1 MIRINLLSEAK
12 VVAARKRAP
21 LIPTGA
27 RLNNFLFFGAFGLG
41 LAYVIVMGL
50 MLLSRRSQLNEE
62 IVKARLEADRLKSII
77 EEVKEYE
84 DKKASLEA
92 KIQLINAL
100 KTNQKGPVR
109 LMDEISKALP
119 DLVWLT
125 VLDVSGN
132 QITMR
137 GKTLSPNAV
146 ATYLENLKK
155 SPFFAEPVFGR
166 ARAEAPDFARVAEL
180 GPAELAELRE
190 KSAAMKAQW
199 QQEKDTLGAVGKFGQ
214 QLEQARIEAER
225 ATRAGVAIVRS

>member
-1 MIRINLLSEAK
+1 LIRINLLTETRVA
-12 VVAARKRAP
+12 AARKRAP
-21 LIPTGA
+21 LLPTGA

-41 LAYVIVMGL
+41 LAYVVVMGL
-50 MLLSRRSQLNEE
+50 TLLSRRSQLEEE

-109 LMDEISKALP
+109 LMDEVSKALP

-155 SPFFAEPVFGR
+155 SPFFAEPVFKSLGQDGGTSGTYTWEMTLTFNPS
-166 ARAEAPDFARVAEL
+166 AVLASAPV
-180 GPAELAELRE
+180 PAPTPSVE
-190 KSAAMKAQW
+190 KKG
-199 QQEKDTLGAVGKFGQ
+199 KGA
-214 QLEQARIEAER
+214 
-225 ATRAGVAIVRS
+225 

>member
-1 MIRINLLSEAK
+1 LIRINLLTEAK
-12 VVAARKRAP
+12 AAARKKAP
-21 LIPTGA
+21 LLPTGA
-27 RLNNFLFFGAFGLG
+27 RLNNVLFFGGFGLG
-41 LAYVIVMGL
+41 LAYVVIMGL
-50 MLLSRRSQLNEE
+50 TLLSRRSQLDDE

-92 KIQLINAL
+92 KIQLINSL

-125 VLDVSGN
+125 VLEVSGN
-132 QITMR
+132 TVSMR

-155 SPFFAEPVFGR
+155 SPFFAEPVFKVLGQDGGNSGTYSWEMTLTFIPS
-166 ARAEAPDFARVAEL
+166 AVLASAPAPGSVPTAPT
-180 GPAELAELRE
+180 PAVE
-190 KSAAMKAQW
+190 KKG
-199 QQEKDTLGAVGKFGQ
+199 KGA
-214 QLEQARIEAER
+214 
-225 ATRAGVAIVRS
+225 

>member
-1 MIRINLLSEAK
+1 MIRINLLTEAK
-12 VVAARKRAP
+12 AAAARKKSP
-21 LIPTGA
+21 TLPTGA

-41 LAYVIVMGL
+41 LAYIVIFGL
-50 MLLSRRSQLNEE
+50 RALSQRSQLEEE

-92 KIQLINAL
+92 KIQLINSL

-125 VLDVSGN
+125 NLEVAGN

-155 SPFFAEPVFGR
+155 SPFFAEPVFKS
-166 ARAEAPDFARVAEL
+166 L
-180 GPAELAELRE
+180 GADGGSSGTFTWE
-190 KSAAMKAQW
+190 M
-199 QQEKDTLGAVGKFGQ
+199 TLGFNPAAALASAPALPAPTPGPEKKGK
-214 QLEQARIEAER
+214 
-225 ATRAGVAIVRS
+225 GV

>member
-1 MIRINLLSEAK
+1 MIRINLLTEAK
-12 VVAARKRAP
+12 AAAARKRAP
-21 LIPTGA
+21 LLPTGA

-41 LAYVIVMGL
+41 LAYIVIMGL
-50 MLLSRRSQLNEE
+50 TLLSRRSQLNDE
-62 IVKARLEADRLKSII
+62 IVKARLEADRLRSII

-125 VLDVSGN
+125 VLDVSAN

-155 SPFFAEPVFGR
+155 SPFFAEPVFKSLGQDGG
-166 ARAEAPDFARVAEL
+166 ASGTYTWEMTLTFNPSAVLASAPQ
-180 GPAELAELRE
+180 PSPTPSE
-190 KSAAMKAQW
+190 KKG
-199 QQEKDTLGAVGKFGQ
+199 KGA
-214 QLEQARIEAER
+214 
-225 ATRAGVAIVRS
+225 

>member
-1 MIRINLLSEAK
+1 LIRINLLTEAK
-12 VVAARKRAP
+12 AAAARKKAP
-21 LIPTGA
+21 LLPTGA
-27 RLNNFLFFGAFGLG
+27 RLNNVLFFGAFGLG
-41 LAYVIVMGL
+41 LAYIVIMGL
-50 MLLSRRSQLNEE
+50 TLLSRRSQLDEE

-125 VLDVSGN
+125 TVDVAAN

-155 SPFFAEPVFGR
+155 SPFFAEPVFKSLGQDGGTSGTYTWEMTLTFNPS
-166 ARAEAPDFARVAEL
+166 AVLASAPQ
-180 GPAELAELRE
+180 PSPTPSE
-190 KSAAMKAQW
+190 KKG
-199 QQEKDTLGAVGKFGQ
+199 KGA
-214 QLEQARIEAER
+214 
-225 ATRAGVAIVRS
+225 

>member
-1 MIRINLLSEAK
+1 MIRINLLTEAK
-12 VVAARKRAP
+12 AAAARKKAP
-21 LIPTGA
+21 MLPTGA
-27 RLNNFLFFGAFGLG
+27 RLNNFLFFGAFALG
-41 LAYVIVMGL
+41 LAYIAVFGL
-50 MLLSRRSQLNEE
+50 RAVSERSRLDDD

-92 KIQLINAL
+92 KIQLINSL

-125 VLDVSGN
+125 SLDFAGN
-132 QITMR
+132 QITMK

-155 SPFFAEPVFGR
+155 SPFFAEPVF
-166 ARAEAPDFARVAEL
+166 
-180 GPAELAELRE
+180 
-190 KSAAMKAQW
+190 KS
-199 QQEKDTLGAVGKFGQ
+199 LGADGGSSGTYTWEMTLTFNPAAALASAPAAPEPTPGPEKKGK
-214 QLEQARIEAER
+214 
-225 ATRAGVAIVRS
+225 GV

>member
-1 MIRINLLSEAK
+1 MIRINLLTEAK
-12 VVAARKRAP
+12 AAATRKKAP
-21 LIPTGA
+21 LLPTGA

-41 LAYVIVMGL
+41 LAYIVIMGL
-50 MLLSRRSQLNEE
+50 TLLSRRSQLDDE
-62 IVKARLEADRLKSII
+62 IVKARLEAARLKSII

-125 VLDVSGN
+125 TLDVSAN

-155 SPFFAEPVFGR
+155 SPFFAEPVF
-166 ARAEAPDFARVAEL
+166 
-180 GPAELAELRE
+180 
-190 KSAAMKAQW
+190 K
-199 QQEKDTLGAVGKFGQ
+199 TLGQDGGTSGTYSWEMTLTFNPSAILASAPQPSPTPSEKKGKG
-214 QLEQARIEAER
+214 A
-225 ATRAGVAIVRS
+225 

>member
-1 MIRINLLSEAK
+1 LIRINLLSEAK

-41 LAYVIVMGL
+41 LAYIVVMGL
-50 MLLSRRSQLNEE
+50 TLLSQRSQLNEE

-109 LMDEISKALP
+109 LMDEVSKALP

-155 SPFFAEPVFGR
+155 SPFFAEPVFKSLGQDGG
-166 ARAEAPDFARVAEL
+166 ASGTYTWEMTLTFIPSAILASAPAPAPAPTL
-180 GPAELAELRE
+180 PAE
-190 KSAAMKAQW
+190 KKG
-199 QQEKDTLGAVGKFGQ
+199 KGA
-214 QLEQARIEAER
+214 
-225 ATRAGVAIVRS
+225 

>member
-1 MIRINLLSEAK
+1 LIRINLLTEAK
-12 VVAARKRAP
+12 AAAARKRAP
-21 LIPTGA
+21 LLPTGA

-41 LAYVIVMGL
+41 LAYIVIMGL
-50 MLLSRRSQLNEE
+50 TLLSRRSQLNDE
-62 IVKARLEADRLKSII
+62 IVKARLEADRLRSII

-125 VLDVSGN
+125 VLDVSAN

-155 SPFFAEPVFGR
+155 SPFFAEPVFKSLGQDGGTSGTYTWEMTLTFNPS
-166 ARAEAPDFARVAEL
+166 AILASAP
-180 GPAELAELRE
+180 PPSPTPSE
-190 KSAAMKAQW
+190 KKG
-199 QQEKDTLGAVGKFGQ
+199 KGA
-214 QLEQARIEAER
+214 
-225 ATRAGVAIVRS
+225 